1 MYIAIYKKIANGK
14 LRSLCDPWISDLVLC
29 DNLEV
34 VDYVG
39 GRREI
44 QSGEMRIPKVE

>member
-14 LRSLCDPWISDLVLC
+14 LRSLYDPWISDLVLC

-34 VDYVG
+34 VDYAG
-39 GRREI
+39 GRREV
-44 QSGEMRIPKVE
+44 QSREMYIRIVD